1 MAGAHMVHTFRIG
14 QLVRLKGR
22 SGIFEIV
29 HQLAV
34 SEDRVPLYSIRG
46 TGGER
51 VVGEHEIFRA

>member
-1 MAGAHMVHTFRIG
+1 MVHTFRVS
-14 QLVRLKGR
+14 QLVRLKDR
-22 SGIFEIV
+22 LGIFEIV

-51 VVGEHEIFRA
+51 VVGEHEISRA

>member
-1 MAGAHMVHTFRIG
+1 MVHTFRIG

-22 SGIFEIV
+22 AGIFEVV

-34 SEDRVPLYSIRG
+34 SEDRVPLYSVRG

-51 VVGEHEIFRA
+51 IVGEHEIFHA

>member
-1 MAGAHMVHTFRIG
+1 MVHTFRVG

-51 VVGEHEIFRA
+51 VVGEHEIFRS

>member
-1 MAGAHMVHTFRIG
+1 MVHTFRIG

-51 VVGEHEIFRA
+51 VVGEHEISRA

>member
-1 MAGAHMVHTFRIG
+1 MVHTFRIG

-22 SGIFEIV
+22 SGNFEIV